1 MSGCGSN
8 GRVPQMAADG
18 PAADGAERAAAREA
32 LVERGKG
39 ETRRDQVAIEEPL
52 EIRVDGEPLV
62 VTMRSPGAEAELALG
77 YLYAEG
83 WIEDPAD
90 VVDVTAGAPTRP
102 EGQPGV
108 SADDEPAPV
117 PGSIVDIR
125 LSTAGRRRAR
135 RQADAGE
142 RERVFRVTSACGVCG
157 KPSLEDLWVRLP
169 AIRPLDLAPDLE
181 RRLVRELPAAMRGR
195 QELFDDTGG
204 VHAAALFQVDDQRA
218 ELLWLYED
226 IGRHNAVD
234 KVVGRALQAGRLP
247 LDSTI
252 LAVSGRLGFEIVQK
266 AAVAGIPVIAAVG
279 APSSLALDIAHLA
292 GIRVYAF
299 VAGDRSN
306 LYPAAPVE
314 ARLVTGG
321 PIDDAGTRA

>member
-8 GRVPQMAADG
+8 GLVPTLTTKPPQTTA
-18 PAADGAERAAAREA
+18 RSAARPA
-32 LVERGKG
+32 LVNRGTG
-39 ETRRDQVAIEEPL
+39 HVGRDRVAIEEPL
-52 EIRVDGEPLV
+52 EIRVDGEAFV

-83 WIEDPAD
+83 WIERASD
-90 VVDVTAGAPTRP
+90 VAEVTAGAATRTDD
-102 EGQPGV
+102 QPG
-108 SADDEPAPV
+108 APAGDEPAAV

-125 LSTAGRRRAR
+125 LSAEGRLRAGQRR
-135 RQADAGE
+135 DAGE
-142 RERVFRVTSACGVCG
+142 REQAFRVTSACGVCG

-181 RRLVRELPAAMRGR
+181 RRLVQELPAAMRGR

-204 VHAAALFQVDDQRA
+204 VHAAALFQVDDRRA

-234 KVVGRALQAGRLP
+234 KVVGRALRAGRVP

-266 AAVAGIPVIAAVG
+266 AAVAGVPVIAAVG

-314 ARLVTGG
+314 AHLVAGG
-321 PIDDAGTRA
+321 PIDDAGARA

>member
-1 MSGCGSN
+1 
-8 GRVPQMAADG
+8 MAADRT
-18 PAADGAERAAAREA
+18 AADGAGRAAAREA
-32 LVERGKG
+32 LVERGEG
-39 ETRRDQVAIEEPL
+39 DVRCDLVAVEEPL

-62 VTMRSPGAEAELALG
+62 ITMRSPGAEVELALG

-83 WIEDPAD
+83 WIEDAAD
-90 VVDVTAGAPTRP
+90 VDEVAAGTATRSD
-102 EGQPGV
+102 GQPAV
-108 SADDEPAPV
+108 PVDEPTLV

-125 LSTAGRRRAR
+125 LSAEGRRRAGQR
-135 RQADAGE
+135 KGAGK
-142 RERVFRVTSACGVCG
+142 RERAFRVTSACGVCG

-169 AIRPLDLAPDLE
+169 AIRPLDLAPDHE
-181 RRLVRELPAAMRGR
+181 RSLVRELPAAMRGR

-204 VHAAALFQVDDQRA
+204 VHAAALFEVDDQRA

-266 AAVAGIPVIAAVG
+266 AAVAGVPTIAAVG

-299 VAGDRSN
+299 AAGDRGN
-306 LYPAAPVE
+306 LYPAAPIE
-314 ARLVTGG
+314 AHLVTRVDRSSSIPRRRSNGDSQ
-321 PIDDAGTRA
+321 PT